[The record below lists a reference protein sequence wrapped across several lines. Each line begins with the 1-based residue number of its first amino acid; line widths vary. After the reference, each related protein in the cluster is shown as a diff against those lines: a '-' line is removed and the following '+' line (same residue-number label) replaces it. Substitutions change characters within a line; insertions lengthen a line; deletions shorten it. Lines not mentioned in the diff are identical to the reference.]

1 MLSEIANK
9 EALALILDGESFTN
23 DELCAKIRSALPTE
37 KCRSL
42 DADVYTYDGKTLILA
57 YPTPPLRQRVGEA
70 ALRLN
75 RR

>member
-1 MLSEIANK
+1 MLSETVNE

-23 DELCAKIRSALPTE
+23 DELCARIRSALPADG
-37 KCRSL
+37 RSL

>member
-23 DELCAKIRSALPTE
+23 DELCARIRSALPADG
-37 KCRSL
+37 RSL
-42 DADVYTYDGKTLILA
+42 DADIYTYGGKTLILA

>member
-9 EALALILDGESFTN
+9 AALALILDGESFTN
-23 DELCAKIRSALPTE
+23 DELCARIRSALPADG
-37 KCRSL
+37 RSL
-42 DADVYTYDGKTLILA
+42 DADIYTYGGKTLILA

-70 ALRLN
+70 ALRLK

>member
-1 MLSEIANK
+1 MLSETVNE

-23 DELCAKIRSALPTE
+23 DELCARIRSALPADG
-37 KCRSL
+37 RSL
-42 DADVYTYDGKTLILA
+42 DADIYTYGGKTLILA

>member
-23 DELCAKIRSALPTE
+23 DELCARIRSALPADG
-37 KCRSL
+37 RSL
-42 DADVYTYDGKTLILA
+42 DADIYTYAGKTLILA

>member
-1 MLSEIANK
+1 MLSETVNE

-23 DELCAKIRSALPTE
+23 DELYARIRSALPTE

>member
-23 DELCAKIRSALPTE
+23 DELCARIRSALPADG
-37 KCRSL
+37 RSL

>member
-1 MLSEIANK
+1 MLSETAAQ

-23 DELCAKIRSALPTE
+23 DELLSRIRSALPADV
-37 KCRSL
+37 RSL
-42 DADVYTYDGKTLILA
+42 DADIYTYAGKTLILA
-57 YPTPPLRQRVGEA
+57 YPTPPLMQRVGEN

>member
-1 MLSEIANK
+1 MLSETVRQ

-23 DELCAKIRSALPTE
+23 DELLSRIRSALPADV
-37 KCRSL
+37 RSL
-42 DADVYTYDGKTLILA
+42 DADIYTYAGKTLILA
-57 YPTPPLRQRVGEA
+57 YPTPPLRERVGEN

>member
-23 DELCAKIRSALPTE
+23 DELCARIRSALPADG
-37 KCRSL
+37 RSL
-42 DADVYTYDGKTLILA
+42 DADIYTYDGNTLILA

>member
-23 DELCAKIRSALPTE
+23 DELCARIRSALPTE

-42 DADVYTYDGKTLILA
+42 DALRGK
-57 YPTPPLRQRVGEA
+57 
-70 ALRLN
+70 
-75 RR
+75 

>member
-23 DELCAKIRSALPTE
+23 DELCARIRSALPADG
-37 KCRSL
+37 RSL

-57 YPTPPLRQRVGEA
+57 YPTPPLRQRVKEP
-70 ALRLN
+70 ALRLK